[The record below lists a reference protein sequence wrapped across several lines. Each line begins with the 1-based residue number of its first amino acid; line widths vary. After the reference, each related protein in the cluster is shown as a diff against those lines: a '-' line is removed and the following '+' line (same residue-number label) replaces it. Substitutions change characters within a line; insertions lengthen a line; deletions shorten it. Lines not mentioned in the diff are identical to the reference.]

1 MPLHAVEV
9 LDTSIFEQL
18 PEFTKRLRWFLRHRP
33 DLASLV
39 SRWTE
44 RGSGE
49 RHLLSLL
56 RGHRTK
62 CLLRRMLDPAEF
74 LSEYGVRAL
83 SKYHEAHPYVL
94 DHNGA
99 RFSVSYAPGESNS
112 RQFGGNSNWRGS
124 IWMPVNY
131 LLIESLYRFHQYYGD
146 DFRIECPTGSGR
158 LLSLREIADEL
169 KRRLCALFLCGP
181 SGRRPVFGDSAVMQ
195 QDATFRDHIVFH
207 GYFHGDTGRGLGA
220 SHQTG

>member
-131 LLIESLYRFHQYYGD
+131 LLICE
-146 DFRIECPTGSGR
+146 FRLNTPQKCR
-158 LLSLREIADEL
+158 LKIPQMTA
-169 KRRLCALFLCGP
+169 
-181 SGRRPVFGDSAVMQ
+181 
-195 QDATFRDHIVFH
+195 
-207 GYFHGDTGRGLGA
+207 
-220 SHQTG
+220 